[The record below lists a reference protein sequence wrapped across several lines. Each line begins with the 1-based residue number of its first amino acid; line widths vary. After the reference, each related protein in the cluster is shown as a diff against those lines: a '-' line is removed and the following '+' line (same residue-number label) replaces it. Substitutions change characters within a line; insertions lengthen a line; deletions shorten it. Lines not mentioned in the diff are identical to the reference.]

1 MKKNYLLLFLIALLF
16 GTATMRAD
24 MLKFGDI
31 KADKRYYLKIGN
43 GFLFLPEVVDSFRI
57 KKGVKKPA
65 KIARGKIACF
75 TDQAKATKLKFSPE
89 QGGTSLIESFEA
101 SDYKGKYGGPIGYSI
116 DGEILSTGITL
127 FSFNYVNEGG
137 KYYLKAAEVDAGAG
151 KYYLTNKAGKVTL
164 EATASPDAVIEF
176 FDPNGANQAEVA
188 EHLKKMLNRLS
199 FFQSYRHQLGDKSQD
214 SPFLGNGLGQYPRPN
229 IPSTN
234 AIIKEEWSYFSVNM
248 YRKDFAGLKG
258 DDATASNIEIVEHC
272 EANLHI
278 NKPQAGTML

>member
-101 SDYKGKYGGPIGYSI
+101 SDYKG
-116 DGEILSTGITL
+116 
-127 FSFNYVNEGG
+127 
-137 KYYLKAAEVDAGAG
+137 
-151 KYYLTNKAGKVTL
+151 
-164 EATASPDAVIEF
+164 
-176 FDPNGANQAEVA
+176 
-188 EHLKKMLNRLS
+188 
-199 FFQSYRHQLGDKSQD
+199 
-214 SPFLGNGLGQYPRPN
+214 
-229 IPSTN
+229 
-234 AIIKEEWSYFSVNM
+234 
-248 YRKDFAGLKG
+248 
-258 DDATASNIEIVEHC
+258 
-272 EANLHI
+272 
-278 NKPQAGTML
+278 